1 MGRVS
6 AAGGLVE
13 ALGVPAGLASRVVP
27 ALAFVLA
34 LLLAGCGESQPDPTA
49 PTPTKSVRKASAGAG
64 DTEMTSA
71 FSATRGQPGL
81 VEVKFKLSKRP
92 AVGEPVEIELAL
104 IPTVELERLFARFQG
119 SDGLQIVAGGESEHF
134 EHPAKGAPVTHKVTV
149 TATADGIYSVTA
161 IVLADSDKESIAR
174 TFSIPLIAGQGL
186 TETPAA
192 SAAASVA
199 DSRRPS
205 TQP

>member
-1 MGRVS
+1 VTL
-6 AAGGLVE
+6 ALAVAVALGLV
-13 ALGVPAGLASRVVP
+13 LT
-27 ALAFVLA
+27 
-34 LLLAGCGESQPDPTA
+34 GCDSQPDPTA
-49 PTPTKSVRKASAGAG
+49 STPTKSVRKAPSVAGG
-64 DTEMTSA
+64 DADMTSA

-92 AVGEPVEIELAL
+92 TVGEPVDIELAM

-119 SDGLQIVAGGESEHF
+119 TDGLQIVAGAESEHF
-134 EHPAKGAPVTHKVTV
+134 EHPAKDTPVSHKVTV

-192 SAAASVA
+192 PAAASVA
-199 DSRRPS
+199 DSKRPS
-205 TQP
+205 AQP